1 MIFFFH
7 LKKKM
12 FFKFYWFN
20 VLLREWYEHTYTH
33 DSVNQI
39 NKGQLCFGP
48 CWAQKLNFGPYK
60 FTI

>member
-1 MIFFFH
+1 
-7 LKKKM
+7 M

-33 DSVNQI
+33 DSINQI